1 MGFKEAG
8 GNMALIKEFF
18 EFAWKEKKYWLIPMF
33 LVFLILGILIIFF
46 ESAAVT
52 PFIYTLF

>member
-1 MGFKEAG
+1 MKI
-8 GNMALIKEFF
+8 IKEFLQ
-18 EFAWKEKKYWLIPMF
+18 FAWKEKKYWMIPMI
-33 LVFLILGILIIFF
+33 LVFLLLGVFVFFF

>member
-1 MGFKEAG
+1 M
-8 GNMALIKEFF
+8 NIIKELFQ
-18 EFAWKEKKYWLIPMF
+18 FAWKEKKYWLVPMI
-33 LVFLILGILIIFF
+33 LVLVLLGVFIIFF

>member
-1 MGFKEAG
+1 MR
-8 GNMALIKEFF
+8 LIKEFF
-18 EFAWKEKKYWLIPMF
+18 EFAWKEKKYWLIPMI
-33 LVFLILGILIIFF
+33 LVFLILGMFIFFF